1 METNLQTAI
10 TEEYL
15 EYNRLKSKCE
25 NHEMHL
31 RFLVLHKRSTLNFN
45 VKEPLKTFLSFLLV
59 TSN

>member
-15 EYNRLKSKCE
+15 EYNRLKS

-31 RFLVLHKRSTLNFN
+31 HFLVLHKRSTLNFN